1 MSNTRAIAAV
11 TATIRG
17 LLERSFNQSADLNPD
32 PLLNQ
37 TSVTTL
43 PPDEARSGGTPAERQ
58 LNIYL
63 YQILPNAA
71 YRNADVP
78 RQLRPGETGQP
89 PLALNLYYLLTAY
102 ATDDDQPV
110 SHRILGRAMSV
121 LHDHPVLG
129 REHLESILTDG
140 ASGLGEQFERV
151 RLSLQP
157 LALED
162 IFKLWSGFQTH
173 YRLSAAYEATV
184 VLIDSA
190 RPTSAPLPVLKR
202 GKDDQGN
209 PAEAGVSLP
218 SISEVRLP
226 RGKSSASLGDE
237 LIIVGQ
243 NLLGLE
249 ALRFT
254 IVNPRLTDFQP
265 ISIPSASVQT
275 TAQEI
280 KVTLPSDAAAQTT
293 WLAGFYSI
301 AVLVTRNQQTW
312 SSNELPVSLAPSIE
326 EIEPGNVV
334 ARDADGNVTI
344 TITCSPRVSLVRAND
359 AMRFGQQVMLLL
371 GTARQIAPE
380 PPPAPP
386 GDPTPPPSSTDKL
399 TFKFHM
405 EPDEVGEYLVR
416 LRVDGVDSVPLDP
429 GSETPQFAEDQK
441 LEVT

>member
-89 PLALNLYYLLTAY
+89 PLAHNLYYLLTAY

-151 RLSLQP
+151 RL
-157 LALED
+157 
-162 IFKLWSGFQTH
+162 
-173 YRLSAAYEATV
+173 
-184 VLIDSA
+184 
-190 RPTSAPLPVLKR
+190 
-202 GKDDQGN
+202 
-209 PAEAGVSLP
+209 
-218 SISEVRLP
+218 
-226 RGKSSASLGDE
+226 
-237 LIIVGQ
+237 
-243 NLLGLE
+243 
-249 ALRFT
+249 
-254 IVNPRLTDFQP
+254 
-265 ISIPSASVQT
+265 
-275 TAQEI
+275 
-280 KVTLPSDAAAQTT
+280 
-293 WLAGFYSI
+293 
-301 AVLVTRNQQTW
+301 
-312 SSNELPVSLAPSIE
+312 
-326 EIEPGNVV
+326 
-334 ARDADGNVTI
+334 
-344 TITCSPRVSLVRAND
+344 
-359 AMRFGQQVMLLL
+359 
-371 GTARQIAPE
+371 
-380 PPPAPP
+380 
-386 GDPTPPPSSTDKL
+386 
-399 TFKFHM
+399 
-405 EPDEVGEYLVR
+405 
-416 LRVDGVDSVPLDP
+416 
-429 GSETPQFAEDQK
+429 
-441 LEVT
+441 